1 MNPWILRARRT
12 GPGGHDGRHD
22 RRADVTAPARRG
34 PGRPADGGD
43 RRTAILSAARE
54 QFAATGY
61 AAASVR
67 GIARQAGVDPALVH
81 HYFGSKEQVFVAAM
95 QLPFQPGEMLPQVLA
110 GDPDGLGERLVRLF
124 LGAWDSP
131 EFRAPMLGMLRS
143 AMTGEQGAA
152 MLREFVGSALI
163 GRVAEALGP
172 VDPLRVQAAAAQ
184 MVGVVI
190 LRHVIR
196 LEPLA
201 SASVD
206 EVVALIA
213 PAVQRHLLG

>member
-1 MNPWILRARRT
+1 
-12 GPGGHDGRHD
+12 
-22 RRADVTAPARRG
+22 VTAPAKRG

-81 HYFGSKEQVFVAAM
+81 HYFGTKEQVFVAAM

-110 GDPDGLGERLVRLF
+110 GDPEGMGERLVRLF

-163 GRVAEALGP
+163 GRVAEAVGP

-206 EVVALIA
+206 DVVALIA

>member
-1 MNPWILRARRT
+1 M
-12 GPGGHDGRHD
+12 
-22 RRADVTAPARRG
+22 TAPAKRG

-81 HYFGSKEQVFVAAM
+81 HYFGTKEQVFVAAM

-110 GDPDGLGERLVRLF
+110 GDPAGMGERLVRLF

-163 GRVAEALGP
+163 GRVAEAVGP

-201 SASVD
+201 SAPVD

>member
-1 MNPWILRARRT
+1 MT
-12 GPGGHDGRHD
+12 
-22 RRADVTAPARRG
+22 TSARRG

-43 RRTAILSAARE
+43 RRTAILDSARE
-54 QFAATGY
+54 QFAAKGY

-67 GIARQAGVDPALVH
+67 AIARGADVDPALVH
-81 HYFGSKEQVFVAAM
+81 HYFGTKEQVFVAAM
-95 QLPFQPGEMLPQVLA
+95 ELPFQPGEMLPAALA

-124 LGAWDSP
+124 LGAWDQP

-143 AMTGEQGAA
+143 AMTGEQGAT

-163 GRVAEALGP
+163 GRVAEAVGP

-184 MVGVVI
+184 MVGVVM

>member
-1 MNPWILRARRT
+1 L
-12 GPGGHDGRHD
+12 D
-22 RRADVTAPARRG
+22 
-34 PGRPADGGD
+34 
-43 RRTAILSAARE
+43 SARE
-54 QFAATGY
+54 QFAAKGY

-67 GIARQAGVDPALVH
+67 AIARGADVDPALVH
-81 HYFGSKEQVFVAAM
+81 HYFGTKEQVFVAAM
-95 QLPFQPGEMLPQVLA
+95 ELPFQPGEMLPAALA

-124 LGAWDSP
+124 LGAWDQP

-143 AMTGEQGAA
+143 AMTGEQGAT

-163 GRVAEALGP
+163 GRVAEAVGT

>member
-1 MNPWILRARRT
+1 
-12 GPGGHDGRHD
+12 
-22 RRADVTAPARRG
+22 VTAPARRG

-81 HYFGSKEQVFVAAM
+81 HYFGTKEQVFVAAM

-110 GDPDGLGERLVRLF
+110 GDPDDLGERLVRLF

-152 MLREFVGSALI
+152 MLREFVGTALI
-163 GRVAEALGP
+163 GRVAEAVGP

-190 LRHVIR
+190 LRHLIR

-201 SASVD
+201 SASAD
-206 EVVALIA
+206 DVVALIA

>member
-1 MNPWILRARRT
+1 
-12 GPGGHDGRHD
+12 
-22 RRADVTAPARRG
+22 VTAPARRG

-81 HYFGSKEQVFVAAM
+81 HYFGTKEQVFVAAM
-95 QLPFQPGEMLPQVLA
+95 ELPFQPGEMLPQVLA

-152 MLREFVGSALI
+152 MLREFVGTALI

>member
-1 MNPWILRARRT
+1 M
-12 GPGGHDGRHD
+12 
-22 RRADVTAPARRG
+22 TAPAKRG

-81 HYFGSKEQVFVAAM
+81 HYFGTKEQVFVAAM

-206 EVVALIA
+206 DVVALIA

>member
-1 MNPWILRARRT
+1 M
-12 GPGGHDGRHD
+12 
-22 RRADVTAPARRG
+22 TAPARRG

-81 HYFGSKEQVFVAAM
+81 HYFGTKEQVFVAAM

-152 MLREFVGSALI
+152 MLREFVGTALI

-206 EVVALIA
+206 DVVALIA

>member
-1 MNPWILRARRT
+1 M
-12 GPGGHDGRHD
+12 
-22 RRADVTAPARRG
+22 TATAKRG

-81 HYFGSKEQVFVAAM
+81 HYFGTKEQVFVAAM

-152 MLREFVGSALI
+152 MLREFVGTALI

-206 EVVALIA
+206 DVVALIA